1 VSLNSCRLSNIGE
14 QARDELLKLVYP
26 DGYDPTMIR
35 NDTGLEYGKTI
46 PKILGKKDGGL
57 QLRKLTIFFKKLLG
71 QLQDRFNDD
80 EISKYIQK
88 YKFTKFCQDISSDD
102 LYLTLP
108 KNLYLILPK
117 NSYQNTNK
125 QPPMEAL
132 TLVQSPDYLP
142 KAPDFDVELIKALWH
157 LDYEAQENTFKTA
170 LKSQNRFLAF
180 TIAAP
185 CSSTQAWILNRLL
198 LKTIRQDNHK
208 IFTVDLKQ
216 SGIRNNFQSF
226 LIYWSECFKT
236 TPDCENISDEICRI
250 DSNLSV
256 ILVIN
261 NFRNYR
267 EIQKLIMTKFWNEL
281 CKKISSEN
289 RSGRIIMLW
298 VDERHLDYP
307 CSAVELSE
315 LKEINQINIQDWIN
329 EYGGLYPFLNN
340 LSTCNF
346 ISDDLDWGWN
356 DPWLILNNI
365 CQKFKLDGITDLQK
379 LWKWT
384 F

>member
-14 QARDELLKLVYP
+14 QARDELLTLVYP
-26 DGYDPTMIR
+26 DGCNPTILSR
-35 NDTGLEYGKTI
+35 DTGLEYGKTI
-46 PKILGKKDGGL
+46 PKILGKKAGGI
-57 QLRKLTIFFKKLLG
+57 QLKTLKVFFKALLG
-71 QLQDRFNDD
+71 QLRDRHHDNDVN
-80 EISKYIQK
+80 KYIQK
-88 YKFTKFCQDISSDD
+88 YKFTKFFQDIAKDD
-102 LYLTLP
+102 
-108 KNLYLILPK
+108 LILPK
-117 NSYQNTNK
+117 DLYQNINK
-125 QPPMEAL
+125 QPLIEAL
-132 TLVQSPDYLP
+132 TLVQSPEYLP
-142 KAPDFDVELIKALWH
+142 RTPDFDVELIKALWH
-157 LDYEAQENTFKTA
+157 LDYEVQENNFKTA
-170 LKSQNRFLAF
+170 LKSQDKFLAF

-185 CSSTQAWILNRLL
+185 CSLTQAWILNRLL
-198 LKTIRQDNHK
+198 LKIVRQDNHK

-226 LIYWSECFKT
+226 LIYLSECFKT
-236 TPDCENISDEICRI
+236 SPDCENISAEICRI

-281 CKKISSEN
+281 CEKISREN

-379 LWKWT
+379 LWRWT
-384 F
+384 L